1 MPPPDPAQWPGLLEP
16 AISYALVTAQAVT
29 PELLPHPTPCLAWD
43 VGMLLRHATESLTAL
58 QEGIDAGRI
67 GLSPGPD
74 DPAGDPAELFRDQA
88 GRFLSAWTRIARTG
102 AARTGADWT
111 GASRTG
117 ADRTGADWTDA
128 DWTDAA
134 ETITAETDTARAE
147 TPQTGAARAETAQI
161 GADDCPEM
169 IAIADR
175 RLTLGL
181 MTGVGALEMAVHGWD
196 LSRACGHRRPIPGPL
211 AASLL
216 HISPLLVPRTGR
228 APLFGP
234 PVTVPPMATPSD
246 QLVAYLGRDPG

>member
-29 PELLPHPTPCLAWD
+29 PEMLPHPTPCQAWD
-43 VGMLLRHATESLTAL
+43 VGMLLRHATESLAAL

-74 DPAGDPAELFRDQA
+74 DPAGDPAELFRDRA
-88 GRFLSAWTRIARTG
+88 GRFLSAWTRIARTDAARAGAARAG
-102 AARTGADWT
+102 AARTDG
-111 GASRTG
+111 
-117 ADRTGADWTDA
+117 
-128 DWTDAA
+128 A
-134 ETITAETDTARAE
+134 ETGTAETGPPRAE
-147 TPQTGAARAETAQI
+147 TSQTGIARTETAQT
-161 GADDCPEM
+161 GADDCPEI

-196 LSRACGHRRPIPGPL
+196 LSRACGHCQPIPGPL
-211 AASLL
+211 ATSLL

-234 PVTVPPMATPSD
+234 PVTVPPMAIPSD

>member
-29 PELLPHPTPCLAWD
+29 PELLPHSTPCQAWD
-43 VGMLLRHATESLTAL
+43 VGMLLRHATESLAAL

-74 DPAGDPAELFRDQA
+74 DPAGDPAELFRDRA
-88 GRFLSAWTRIARTG
+88 GRFLSAWTRIARTDAARAG
-102 AARTGADWT
+102 AARTD
-111 GASRTG
+111 
-117 ADRTGADWTDA
+117 
-128 DWTDAA
+128 
-134 ETITAETDTARAE
+134 RAE
-147 TPQTGAARAETAQI
+147 TGTARTGTARTETAQT
-161 GADDCPEM
+161 GADDCPEI

-196 LSRACGHRRPIPGPL
+196 LSRACGHCQPIPGPL
-211 AASLL
+211 ATSLL
-216 HISPLLVPRTGR
+216 YISPLLVPRTGR

>member
-1 MPPPDPAQWPGLLEP
+1 MPRPDPAQWPGLLEP
-16 AISYALVTAQAVT
+16 AISYALATVQAVT
-29 PELLPHPTPCLAWD
+29 PELLPHPTPCQGWD
-43 VGMLLRHATESLTAL
+43 VGMLLRHATESLAAL

-74 DPAGDPAELFRDQA
+74 DPAGDPAELFRGQA
-88 GRFLSAWTRIARTG
+88 GRFLSAWTPSARTSQTR
-102 AARTGADWT
+102 AT
-111 GASRTG
+111 
-117 ADRTGADWTDA
+117 
-128 DWTDAA
+128 
-134 ETITAETDTARAE
+134 RAE
-147 TPQTGAARAETAQI
+147 TAQTGAARAETAQT
-161 GADDCPEM
+161 GADDCPEI

-196 LSRACGHRRPIPGPL
+196 LSRACGHSQPIPGPL
-211 AASLL
+211 AISLL

-246 QLVAYLGRDPG
+246 QLVAYLGRNPG

>member
-1 MPPPDPAQWPGLLEP
+1 MPWSDPARWPGLLGP
-16 AISYALVTAQAVT
+16 AISYALVTVQAVT
-29 PELLPHPTPCLAWD
+29 PELLPHPTPCQGWD
-43 VGMLLRHATESLTAL
+43 VGMLLRHATESLAAL

-74 DPAGDPAELFRDQA
+74 DPAGDPAALFRHRA
-88 GRFLSAWTRIARTG
+88 GRFLSAWAHIAQ
-102 AARTGADWT
+102 
-111 GASRTG
+111 
-117 ADRTGADWTDA
+117 TDA
-128 DWTDAA
+128 DRID
-134 ETITAETDTARAE
+134 TAETDTAE
-147 TPQTGAARAETAQI
+147 TRTAGAGTPRTGAARAETAQT
-161 GADDCPEM
+161 GAEDCPEI

-196 LSRACGHRRPIPGPL
+196 LSRACGHGQPIPGPL
-211 AASLL
+211 ATSLL
-216 HISPLLVPRTGR
+216 HITPLLVPRTGR

>member
-1 MPPPDPAQWPGLLEP
+1 MPPPDPALWPGLLEP
-16 AISYALVTAQAVT
+16 AISYALVTVQAVT
-29 PELLPHPTPCLAWD
+29 PELLPHPTPCQAWD
-43 VGMLLRHATESLTAL
+43 VGMLLRHATESLAAL

-74 DPAGDPAELFRDQA
+74 DPAGDPAELFRDRA
-88 GRFLSAWTRIARTG
+88 GRFLSAWTSSARTDSARSG
-102 AARTGADWT
+102 AA
-111 GASRTG
+111 
-117 ADRTGADWTDA
+117 
-128 DWTDAA
+128 
-134 ETITAETDTARAE
+134 
-147 TPQTGAARAETAQI
+147 QTGA
-161 GADDCPEM
+161 GDCPEI

-196 LSRACGHRRPIPGPL
+196 LSRACGHCRPIPGPL
-211 AASLL
+211 ATSLL
-216 HISPLLVPRTGR
+216 HISPLLVPHTGR

>member
-58 QEGIDAGRI
+58 QEGIDARRI

-74 DPAGDPAELFRDQA
+74 DPVGDPAELFRDRA
-88 GRFLSAWTRIARTG
+88 GRFLSAWTRITRTD
-102 AARTGADWT
+102 AART

-117 ADRTGADWTDA
+117 AAWTGAARA
-128 DWTDAA
+128 D
-134 ETITAETDTARAE
+134 TAETGTARAE
-147 TPQTGAARAETAQI
+147 TPQTGPARAETAQT
-161 GADDCPEM
+161 GADDCAEI